1 MYYITCELQL
11 FPFYLSLPL
20 LTPMACKTLKLHDS
34 KDSLRDRCSNYMMM
48 NFLLIFK
55 GSIIEGAC
63 LSRIFHLGHQSLEL
77 EADVMYIV
85 GCIDEKISQEVFE
98 VEFSFFC

>member
-1 MYYITCELQL
+1 
-11 FPFYLSLPL
+11 
-20 LTPMACKTLKLHDS
+20 
-34 KDSLRDRCSNYMMM
+34 M

-85 GCIDEKISQEVFE
+85 GCIDEKISQEIFE
-98 VEFSFFC
+98 VEFSFFVNICLYFLFSVSIFDFCKLNFY

>member
-1 MYYITCELQL
+1 
-11 FPFYLSLPL
+11 
-20 LTPMACKTLKLHDS
+20 
-34 KDSLRDRCSNYMMM
+34 MMM

-85 GCIDEKISQEVFE
+85 GCIDEKISQEIFE
-98 VEFSFFC
+98 VEFSFFVNICLYFLFSVSIFDFCKLNFY